1 MFHQKAII
9 LARIVFFYKKENHK
23 TQRIKHM
30 KKNTLLFQTILCALL
45 LPASLLIAC
54 TSGDK
59 KTNTETARTDTVATI
74 PAGNTTV
81 TVDTSKISFDINSIP
96 VTTKDIGTFPYLNA
110 PENYKYNDITKSD
123 LKTVH
128 FAVNGKLIPVEGKTF
143 STNIYKLNE
152 NGAESTFNATI
163 VQRAYDKA
171 VKDLGGVK
179 LPGTPVSPAEV
190 NRVGPKVLDEEGNHA
205 YSIIGPNDY
214 TLSHLNTYIIRTE
227 KAEVWIELSFY
238 QNGAYIHILE
248 KPKS

>member
-1 MFHQKAII
+1 
-9 LARIVFFYKKENHK
+9 
-23 TQRIKHM
+23 M
-30 KKNTLLFQTILCALL
+30 KKNTLLFQSILCSIL

-54 TSGDK
+54 TGGDK
-59 KTNTETARTDTVATI
+59 KANTAASITDTVATI
-74 PAGNTTV
+74 PAENTTV
-81 TVDTSKISFDINSIP
+81 AADTSKLAFDINSIP
-96 VTTKDIGTFPYLNA
+96 VTTKDMGTFPYLNA

-152 NGAESTFNATI
+152 NGSESTFNATI

-179 LPGTPVSPAEV
+179 LPGTPVPQAEV

-205 YSIIGPNDY
+205 YSIIGPDDY
-214 TLSHLNTYIIRTE
+214 TLSHLNTYVIRTA
-227 KAEVWIELSFY
+227 KSEVWIELSFY